1 MPYGKPPAKKHS
13 YHLNGY
19 RIGWGH
25 EWNKDLSSH
34 ISASVSQ
41 RRYQDNYQLGR
52 AIRFD
57 RKRQDEIYTASL
69 MLWKRGWH
77 IKGITPKLNYQWRK
91 QHSNFNSLFSYHKSS
106 LNLLL
111 EKTF

>member
-1 MPYGKPPAKKHS
+1 M
-13 YHLNGY
+13 
-19 RIGWGH
+19 H
-25 EWNKDLSSH
+25 EWGKGISSR
-34 ISASVSQ
+34 ISASASR

-57 RKRQDEIYTASL
+57 RKHQDEIYTANL
-69 MLWKRGWH
+69 TLWKRDWH
-77 IKGITPKLNYQWRK
+77 IKGITSKLNYQWRK